1 MSTEAVAVLR
11 TPAAALALLDPER
24 CRLAEALS
32 AQHDSAAGL
41 ARRLGETRQR
51 INYHLRVLEEAGL
64 IEMAEARQR
73 RGRVE
78 RVMRPSA
85 QRFVIDPATVGTLAG
100 ADPDAIGDRFSAAYL
115 VALAARAITEL
126 AALLARAATR
136 RQRLATASYNT
147 RVRLASPAHYRAFV
161 DELNEAIADVVARHH
176 EGRGEGRWFRVI
188 GAAYP
193 GPTPTNVTENS
204 TSA

>member
-1 MSTEAVAVLR
+1 MPPEAVAVLR

-24 CRLAEALS
+24 CRLAEALA

-51 INYHLRVLEEAGL
+51 INYHLRVLEDAGL
-64 IEMAEARQR
+64 IEMVEARQR

-85 QRFVIDPATVGTLAG
+85 RRFVVDPATVGTLAG

-126 AALLARAATR
+126 AALLARSAAR
-136 RQRLATASYNT
+136 RERLATASFNT
-147 RVRLASPAHYRAFV
+147 RIRLASPAHYRTFV
-161 DELNEAIADVVARHH
+161 DELNQAVAGVVARHH
-176 EGRGEGRWFRVI
+176 EAGGEGRWFRVI

-193 GPTPTNVTENS
+193 ASAPTNATEDS
-204 TSA
+204 TNV